1 MSWKYAL
8 TTIAV
13 IGVAA
18 GAITWW
24 ALEGSE
30 VVVIHTVSA
39 EGSPRATRVWIADE
53 GTVSWIEAATPER
66 PFYQDILTH
75 PRVELDRNGQRSHYV
90 AEAIPNPD
98 GHHRI
103 RQLLRA
109 KYGLADYWIGL
120 LQDTSRS
127 QAMRLQRSPD

>member
-1 MSWKYAL
+1 MSWKHAL
-8 TTIAV
+8 TAIAV

-39 EGSPRATRVWIADE
+39 EGSPRTTRVWIADE

-66 PFYQDILTH
+66 PFYQHILAH
-75 PRVELDRNGQRSHYV
+75 PRVELDRNGQRRPYL
-90 AEAIPNPD
+90 AEAVPNPD
-98 GHHRI
+98 GHRHI

-109 KYGLADYWIGL
+109 KYGLADYWVGL
-120 LQDTSRS
+120 LQSTSRS
-127 QAMRLQRSPD
+127 QAIRLQPSPD